1 MNMYRWSVI
10 RGVKERMDQIANVV
24 NQTMEKGDEK
34 CQKTIKYASDLAK
47 KNVDRLFA
55 KVCLCKS

>member
-1 MNMYRWSVI
+1 
-10 RGVKERMDQIANVV
+10 MDQIANVV

-47 KNVDRLFA
+47 KNVDHLFA
-55 KVCLCKS
+55 KVCLCKF